1 MLLADWQ
8 LKGPLLALWPARADV
23 WREQGVPAQRQ
34 LLELLL
40 TVQPFHPVVLGV
52 TPRELTRARASVPA
66 AVPLFPISYNDA
78 WPRDIGPLWCQP
90 AFQQSPVAQGF
101 GFNAWG
107 GLYQDH
113 QHDRQFARG
122 LARQL
127 GIGYQADKLVL
138 EGGAV
143 SHDGQGTLIV
153 HSRSVMRNNPG
164 LRKTQIEHKLKQ
176 LLGVQQ
182 IHWLNWAHPDDE
194 TGGHVDNQMLFADED
209 SLVCA
214 CPPKES
220 AFYDAYLKET
230 DAVRQLRNSRGQCYR
245 IIELPQP
252 EPLWLPAERFITV
265 RRQAGVRRRGDQAI
279 LPSYVNFI
287 RLPRAILVPQF
298 GLDTDSEALA
308 TMRQAFP
315 QLQVSGVA
323 ASEFIMAG
331 GGPHCMTLNLPQS
344 PLLPASA

>member
-23 WREQGVPAQRQ
+23 WREQGGPAQRQ

-40 TVQPFHPVVLGV
+40 TVQLSHPVLLGV
-52 TPRELTRARASVPA
+52 TPRELIRTRAMVPA
-66 AVPLFPISYNDA
+66 GVPLFPISYNDA

-90 AFQQSPVAQGF
+90 FSHEGVMAQGF
-101 GFNAWG
+101 GFTAWG
-107 GLYQDH
+107 GLYQEH
-113 QHDRQFARG
+113 QHDQQFARG
-122 LARQL
+122 LARHL
-127 GIGYQADKLVL
+127 GVRYQADQLIL

-143 SHDGQGTLIV
+143 SHDGRGTLIV
-153 HSRSVMRNNPG
+153 HSRSVMRNNPH
-164 LRKTQIEHKLKQ
+164 LRKAQLEHKLKQ
-176 LLGVQQ
+176 LLGIQQ
-182 IHWLNWAHPDDE
+182 VHWLEWAHPDDE

-209 SLVCA
+209 SLVVG
-214 CPPKES
+214 CPHPDS
-220 AFYDAYLKET
+220 ALYAHYLKEIA
-230 DAVRQLRNSRGQCYR
+230 AVRQLRSTKGNYYR

-252 EPLWLPAERFITV
+252 DPLWLPSGHFITV
-265 RRQAGVRRRGDQAI
+265 RRQAGVRRRGEQPV

-287 RLPRAILVPQF
+287 RVPGAIFVPQF

-308 TMRQAFP
+308 LMRQAFP

-344 PLLPASA
+344 PLLPA